1 MEYLMK
7 KKKVIATITESE
19 LKRII
24 QNEVMRYLKEEDE
37 VNPQDEKDVMA
48 AFEKAAKEMEAGLS
62 KIGGD
67 VDKKNDDEKAVE
79 DALKKQPELA
89 KVANESIK
97 RRKKA
102 LTEGKTRQAMNE
114 EIGLL
119 FITSIAL
126 AIPAIVELIGKIIK
140 SISLFLGGEGKAGD
154 KLIHAGHKW
163 HGKITTLILKGLTF
177 IPGFKQ
183 LPADKQQKIANIVHT
198 VIVASLAVASGAG
211 AIKAASQGANAMA
224 GIEAAL
230 TAVKAGEVGVGKFL
244 TTAISKL
251 FA

>member
-1 MEYLMK
+1 MK
-7 KKKVIATITESE
+7 KRTSGTTITESE

-24 QNEVMRYLKEEDE
+24 RNEVIRFLKEADE
-37 VNPQDEKDVMA
+37 VDPQDEKDVIA
-48 AFEKAAKEMEAGLS
+48 AFEKAAKEMQTGIA
-62 KIGGD
+62 KIASD
-67 VDKKNDDEKAVE
+67 VDKKNDDEKAV
-79 DALKKQPELA
+79 DAALKKQPELA

-102 LTEGKTRQAMNE
+102 LTEGKTRQALNE

-126 AIPAIVELIGKIIK
+126 AIPAIVELIGKVVK
-140 SISLFLGGEGKAGD
+140 SVSLLLGGTGKAGD

-163 HGKITTLILKGLTF
+163 HHKITAIILKGLTL

-183 LPADKQQKIANIVHT
+183 LPADKQEKIANIVHT
-198 VIVASLAVASGAG
+198 VIVASLAVASGAA
-211 AIKAASQGANAMA
+211 AIKAASQGANALA

>member
-48 AFEKAAKEMEAGLS
+48 AFEKAAKDMEAGLS

-67 VDKKNDDEKAVE
+67 VDKKNDDEKAV
-79 DALKKQPELA
+79 DAALKKQPELA
-89 KVANESIK
+89 KVANECIK

-102 LTEGKTRQAMNE
+102 LTEGKSRNALNE
-114 EIGLL
+114 EVTLL
-119 FITSIAL
+119 FISSLAM
-126 AIPAIVELIGKIIK
+126 AIPAIVELIGKIVK
-140 SISLFLGGEGKAGD
+140 SLSILLGGSGKAGE

-163 HGKITTLILKGLTF
+163 HHKITGLILKGLQKL
-177 IPGFKQ
+177 PYFKD
-183 LPADKQQKIANIVHT
+183 LPADKQEKFANIIHT
-198 VIVASLAVASGAG
+198 AIVAVLAIYSGKGAIDAISHGSGAL
-211 AIKAASQGANAMA
+211 A

-230 TAVKAGEVGVGKFL
+230 TAVKAGEIGIGKFI
-244 TTAISKL
+244 TSAAAKL

>member
-1 MEYLMK
+1 MK
-7 KKKVIATITESE
+7 KRTSGTTITESE

-24 QNEVMRYLKEEDE
+24 RNEVIRFLKEADE
-37 VNPQDEKDVMA
+37 VDPQDEKDVIA
-48 AFEKAAKEMEAGLS
+48 AFEKAAKEMQTGIA
-62 KIGGD
+62 KIASD
-67 VDKKNDDEKAVE
+67 VDKKNDDEKAV
-79 DALKKQPELA
+79 DAALKKQPELA

-102 LTEGKTRQAMNE
+102 LTEGKTRQALNE

-126 AIPAIVELIGKIIK
+126 AIPAIVELIGKVVK
-140 SISLFLGGEGKAGD
+140 SVSLLLGGTGKAGD

-163 HGKITTLILKGLTF
+163 HHKITAIILKGLTL

-183 LPADKQQKIANIVHT
+183 LPADKQEKIANIVHT

-224 GIEAAL
+224 GIEVAL

>member
-1 MEYLMK
+1 MK

-19 LKRII
+19 LNRII
-24 QNEVMRYLKEEDE
+24 RNEVMRYLKEEDE
-37 VNPQDEKDVMA
+37 VDPQDEKDVMA
-48 AFEKAAKEMEAGLS
+48 AFEKAAKDMEAGLS
-62 KIGGD
+62 KIGGE
-67 VDKKNDDEKAVE
+67 VEKKKDDEKAVE
-79 DALKKQPELA
+79 DALKKQPALA
-89 KVANESIK
+89 KVANESVK
-97 RRKKA
+97 RRKRA

-114 EIGLL
+114 ELSLL
-119 FITSIAL
+119 FITSLAL
-126 AIPAIVELIGKIIK
+126 AIPAIVQLIGKIVNG
-140 SISLFLGGEGKAGD
+140 ISLLLGGKGKAGD

-163 HGKITTLILKGLTF
+163 HHKITGLILKGLTVL
-177 IPGFKQ
+177 PGFKQ

-211 AIKAASQGANAMA
+211 AIDAVSKGSNVMA

-244 TTAISKL
+244 TDTISKL

>member
-1 MEYLMK
+1 MK

-19 LKRII
+19 LNRII
-24 QNEVMRYLKEEDE
+24 RNEVLRYLKEEE
-37 VNPQDEKDVMA
+37 VDPQAEKDVEA
-48 AFEKAAKEMEAGLS
+48 AFAKAAKEMEAGLS
-62 KIGGD
+62 KIGD
-67 VDKKNDDEKAVE
+67 TVEKKKEDEKAV
-79 DALKKQPELA
+79 DAALKKQPELA

-102 LTEGKTRQAMNE
+102 LTEGKKRDAMNE

-119 FITSIAL
+119 FITSLAL
-126 AIPAIVELIGKIIK
+126 AVPAIVELIGKLIK

-163 HGKITTLILKGLTF
+163 HNKITSLILKGMTF

-211 AIKAASQGANAMA
+211 AIKAVSQGSNVMA
-224 GIEAAL
+224 GIETAL

>member
-1 MEYLMK
+1 MK
-7 KKKVIATITESE
+7 KKKSNSTITESE
-19 LKRII
+19 LRQII
-24 QNEVMRYLKEEDE
+24 QNEVMRYLKEED
-37 VNPQDEKDVMA
+37 VDPQDEKDVTA
-48 AFEKAAKEMEAGLS
+48 AFEKAAKDMQAGLS
-62 KIGGD
+62 KIGSD
-67 VDKKNDDEKAVE
+67 VEKKKENDKAVE

-102 LTEGKTRQAMNE
+102 LTEGKKRDAMNE

-119 FITSIAL
+119 FITSLAL
-126 AIPAIVELIGKIIK
+126 AVPAIVELIGKIIK

-163 HGKITTLILKGLTF
+163 HHKITSLILKGLTF

-183 LPADKQQKIANIVHT
+183 LPADKQEKIASIVHT

-211 AIKAASQGANAMA
+211 AIKAASQGANALA

-244 TTAISKL
+244 TTTISKL

>member
-1 MEYLMK
+1 MK
-7 KKKVIATITESE
+7 KTKTGITITESE

-24 QNEVMRYLKEEDE
+24 RNEVLRYLKEEDE
-37 VNPQDEKDVMA
+37 VNPQDEKDVIA
-48 AFEKAAKEMEAGLS
+48 AFEKAAKDMEAGLS

-79 DALKKQPELA
+79 DALKKQPALA

-97 RRKKA
+97 RKKKA

-114 EIGLL
+114 EITTL
-119 FITSIAL
+119 FIVSLAM
-126 AIPAIVELIGKIIK
+126 AIPAIVELIGKIVK
-140 SISLFLGGEGKAGD
+140 SLSLLLGGSGKAGE

-163 HGKITTLILKGLTF
+163 HNKITSLILKGLTF

-183 LPADKQQKIANIVHT
+183 LPADKQQKVANVVHT
-198 VIVASLAVASGAG
+198 VIVASLAVVSGAG
-211 AIKAASQGANAMA
+211 AIDAVSKGSGVMA
-224 GIEAAL
+224 GIEGAL

-244 TTAISKL
+244 TDTISKL

>member
-1 MEYLMK
+1 MK
-7 KKKVIATITESE
+7 KRTSGTTITESE

-24 QNEVMRYLKEEDE
+24 RNEVIRFLKEADE
-37 VNPQDEKDVMA
+37 VDPQDEKDVIA
-48 AFEKAAKEMEAGLS
+48 AFEKAAKEMQTGIA
-62 KIGGD
+62 KIASD
-67 VDKKNDDEKAVE
+67 VDKKNDDEKAV
-79 DALKKQPELA
+79 DAALKKQPELA

-102 LTEGKTRQAMNE
+102 LTEGKTRQALKE

-126 AIPAIVELIGKIIK
+126 AIPAIVELIGKVVK
-140 SISLFLGGEGKAGD
+140 SVSLLLGGTGKAGD

-163 HGKITTLILKGLTF
+163 HHKITAIILKGLTL

-183 LPADKQQKIANIVHT
+183 LPADKQEKIANIVHT